1 MMNDYA
7 IYDLAKQRYADLLR
21 TAVEESQRPRSSRP
35 KRRWHRLAAFAQ
47 VLIGRPAVVIKG
59 TPSQPI

>member
-1 MMNDYA
+1 MNDYA

-21 TAVEESQRPRSSRP
+21 TAVQESHRPRTSQP

-47 VLIGRPAVVIKG
+47 VLVGRTA
-59 TPSQPI
+59 

>member
-21 TAVEESQRPRSSRP
+21 TAVQESQRPPRSRP
-35 KRRWHRLAAFAQ
+35 KRAWHRLATFAQ
-47 VLIGRPAVVIKG
+47 VLVGRPA
-59 TPSQPI
+59 